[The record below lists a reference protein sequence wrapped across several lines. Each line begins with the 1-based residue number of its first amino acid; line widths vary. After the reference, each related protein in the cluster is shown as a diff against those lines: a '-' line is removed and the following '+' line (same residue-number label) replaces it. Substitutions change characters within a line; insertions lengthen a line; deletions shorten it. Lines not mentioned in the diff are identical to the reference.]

1 MISQKDSIYARPV
14 GEVGAFKFDKKLAQ
28 NRLQQ
33 VGFSSAEV
41 EVQFFNFTSII
52 ALK

>member
-28 NRLQQ
+28 NRLRH
-33 VGFSSAEV
+33 VGLSSTKV
-41 EVQFFNFTSII
+41 WFQYFNFASLV

>member
-1 MISQKDSIYARPV
+1 MNSQKDSIYASFV
-14 GEVGAFKFDKKLAQ
+14 GDVGAFKFDEKLAQ

-41 EVQFFNFTSII
+41 GGQFFNFTSII